1 MRSRPTV
8 IMRIGVL
15 IIILL
20 AEAQVGC
27 LAPDRD
33 SLGTESA
40 RDRET
45 GARSTVDIEE
55 APGYSAEEAYELR
68 NALSIDNWD
77 DGGPLMRYVF
87 LNMGE
92 LFNQSVIHR
101 EGPIAPLAYELRPEI
116 GNFKTSS
123 RLGERPLDD
132 YVRESAVDGIVIVHR
147 GKIVYEVYPRMRAR
161 DKHLLMSV
169 SKGYASTL
177 VAILEDRGLVDQNA
191 PIETYLPE
199 LAGSGWEGV
208 RVHDILDMASGIDCH
223 ERVKSA
229 YTDPGECYYQFEAAL
244 GWLGATEATFESPY
258 DYMASL
264 GSHRPAGEAFE
275 YTSPNTFILSW
286 LVERVAD
293 RTYAELLSEE
303 IWQRIGAESDGLLST
318 PRRGVPIAHGGISA
332 TLRDVARFGLLFTPS
347 WSVVATEP
355 VVSDAY
361 AEKIRTGGR
370 PEIFAKGVHT
380 RPDNLH
386 VDGEM
391 PRHNSYQW
399 DFVMKDGDF
408 FKGGYGGSG
417 LYISPIRDLV
427 VAYFGTFE
435 VGGPENELDHIA
447 RQLSKSGM
455 FD

>member
-147 GKIVYEVYPRMRAR
+147 DVQDLR
-161 DKHLLMSV
+161 LS
-169 SKGYASTL
+169 
-177 VAILEDRGLVDQNA
+177 ED
-191 PIETYLPE
+191 
-199 LAGSGWEGV
+199 LADDHPVGS
-208 RVHDILDMASGIDCH
+208 R
-223 ERVKSA
+223 
-229 YTDPGECYYQFEAAL
+229 
-244 GWLGATEATFESPY
+244 
-258 DYMASL
+258 
-264 GSHRPAGEAFE
+264 HRPCCVSGQPKLD
-275 YTSPNTFILSW
+275 SSNPSH
-286 LVERVAD
+286 VCSQRR
-293 RTYAELLSEE
+293 RT
-303 IWQRIGAESDGLLST
+303 D
-318 PRRGVPIAHGGISA
+318 
-332 TLRDVARFGLLFTPS
+332 
-347 WSVVATEP
+347 
-355 VVSDAY
+355 
-361 AEKIRTGGR
+361 
-370 PEIFAKGVHT
+370 
-380 RPDNLH
+380 
-386 VDGEM
+386 
-391 PRHNSYQW
+391 
-399 DFVMKDGDF
+399 
-408 FKGGYGGSG
+408 
-417 LYISPIRDLV
+417 
-427 VAYFGTFE
+427 
-435 VGGPENELDHIA
+435 
-447 RQLSKSGM
+447 
-455 FD
+455 